1 MPENCRLIQKVNM
14 TIKPKQ
20 ILTYDSQIK
29 ILQRE
34 FNQIKFLVNQF
45 FSGQSLYW
53 PEKEIR
59 TFKKLLIKNLSDGRK
74 NKETNFKVSAISASF
89 HQLIDTWQR
98 WLKEKEM
105 GKFGWDIK
113 REEFKKSLENFENFS
128 KTDEFKIRKTFEA
141 LFLQF
146 KNLSGNSSIAKEVFM
161 NKLASLYSKIKS
173 QNPGKRIRFS
183 IVKKGGL
190 PTIRAEAL

>member
-1 MPENCRLIQKVNM
+1 M

-20 ILTYDSQIK
+20 IVSYDSQIK
-29 ILQRE
+29 TIQKE
-34 FNQIKFLVNQF
+34 FDQIKFLVNQF
-45 FSGQSLYW
+45 FSGQSHYW
-53 PEKEIR
+53 PEKEIKK
-59 TFKKLLIKNLSDGRK
+59 FKKLLVKNISDWTK
-74 NKETNFKVSAISASF
+74 NKKTSFRISSISASF
-89 HQLIDTWQR
+89 HQLMDTWQR

-128 KTDEFKIRKTFEA
+128 KTDQFKINKTFEA

-146 KNLSGNSSIAKEVFM
+146 KNLSGNSSITKEAFVDR
-161 NKLASLYSKIKS
+161 LASLYSKIKS
-173 QNPGKRIRFS
+173 QNPGRRIRFS
-183 IVKKGGL
+183 IIKKGGL